1 LQKIKAIYTITRFP
15 NLVFIFLTQVLV
27 HLQLIAKPI
36 TTNNASL
43 LFSTSEMIILAI
55 STTLIAA
62 GGYIINDY
70 FDVKIDEI
78 NKPSRVTV
86 ELQFKR
92 RHIMFA
98 QILLNLIA
106 LIIALPLALKAGHI
120 SLIGIQ
126 LLSILLL
133 VLYSA
138 YFKRQVLSG
147 NVVVAGL
154 TALTV
159 CTPAFYE
166 AQIFGYDAIYAIA
179 AITLLAFLFTL
190 LREII
195 KDLEDIKGDEA
206 DACKTLP
213 IVYGTQASK
222 RLSYGISFC
231 IVAFLGIVAYKMLSN
246 HLIISV
252 SCLLIACATIYF
264 VIGLNKAHMH
274 HHFKFLSRLLKII
287 TFIGILQIYF
297 I

>member
-27 HLQLIAKPI
+27 HQQLIAKPI
-36 TTNNASL
+36 LLNNTTL
-43 LFSTSEMIILAI
+43 LFSNLEMILLAT

-78 NKPSRVTV
+78 NKPNRVTV

-92 RHIMFA
+92 RQIMFA
-98 QILLNLIA
+98 QIILNFVA
-106 LIIALPLALKAGHI
+106 LVLSLPLALKAGHI

-126 LLSILLL
+126 LLCILLL

-147 NVVVAGL
+147 NIVVAIL

-159 CTPAFYE
+159 YTPAIYE
-166 AQIFGYDAIYAIA
+166 AQILGYDAIYSIA
-179 AITLLAFLFTL
+179 AITLFAFLFTL

-222 RLSYGISFC
+222 RLSYGIAFC
-231 IVAFLGIVAYKMLSN
+231 IIVFLGMIAHKMLGN
-246 HLIISV
+246 HLIIGL

-264 VIGLNKAHMH
+264 MIELKKASGH